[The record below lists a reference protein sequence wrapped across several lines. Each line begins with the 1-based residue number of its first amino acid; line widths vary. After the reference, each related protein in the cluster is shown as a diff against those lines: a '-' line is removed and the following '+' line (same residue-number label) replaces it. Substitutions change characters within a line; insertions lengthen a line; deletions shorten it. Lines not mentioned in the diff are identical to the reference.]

1 MLLGN
6 FSAVETAFSSEIAL
20 EIGKRLP
27 PFDDR
32 RRTLAF
38 VHFGAPAIM
47 LTTEWHTHDGHTAWC
62 CTSADGQA
70 LMCGRRVAV

>member
-20 EIGKRLP
+20 EIGRRLP

-47 LTTEWHTHDGHTAWC
+47 LTTEWHTHGGRTAWC

-70 LMCGRRVAV
+70 LRCGR